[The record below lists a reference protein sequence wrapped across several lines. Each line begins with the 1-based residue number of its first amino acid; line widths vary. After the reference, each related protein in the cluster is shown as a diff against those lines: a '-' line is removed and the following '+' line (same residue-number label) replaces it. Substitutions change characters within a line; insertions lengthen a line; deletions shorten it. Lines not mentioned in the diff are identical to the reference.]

1 MAAAVS
7 GAIPKQGSRWDER
20 RNTSRVFP
28 VPAGAAERA
37 TAITRWASENPRHAA
52 WLTAG
57 APPIRSDAEHLEW
70 FGEPYTAKPRRV
82 K

>member
-1 MAAAVS
+1 VS
-7 GAIPKQGSRWDER
+7 IPKQGSHWDER

-37 TAITRWASENPRHAA
+37 TATLRFAAEQPKHAA
-52 WLTAG
+52 WIAAG
-57 APPIRSDAEHLEW
+57 APPIRSDAEHREW
-70 FGEPYTAKPRRV
+70 FGEPYAAKPRRI